1 LAKLL
6 EEARMRVVVAGGTGL
21 IGRALAP
28 ELAARGY
35 DITVL
40 TRSPAKRVEAAAP
53 VRWDGLNVDERE
65 LAGAH
70 AVVNLSGESLGG
82 RRWTAGRKRR
92 ILSSRVDSTAGLVA
106 AIARL
111 GADERP
117 RVYVSA
123 SGIGYLGDRG
133 DEELD
138 EDAAPG
144 DTFLSQVSVAWE
156 TAALAAEQLGLR
168 VVLMRT
174 ALAIDRQA
182 PAFRTLVLPFRLFAG
197 GRLGSGRQWLP
208 WIHLHD
214 LVRLYVCAIDD
225 DALQGPVHAVA
236 PEAARQKDV
245 ARAVGATLHR
255 PAVLPTPAWAL
266 RLALGDQ
273 AQLILDSQHAISRK
287 LRAEAFLF
295 PRLSDALTDA
305 LG

>member
-1 LAKLL
+1 
-6 EEARMRVVVAGGTGL
+6 MRVVVAGGTGL

-35 DITVL
+35 ETIVL
-40 TRSPAKRVEAAAP
+40 TRSASATVETAAT
-53 VRWDGLNVDERE
+53 VRWDGVNVDQRE
-65 LAGAH
+65 LAGAR

-82 RRWTAGRKRR
+82 RRWTAARKRR
-92 ILSSRVDSTAGLVA
+92 ILSSRVDSNTGLVA

-111 GADERP
+111 RPEERP

-133 DEELD
+133 DQALD
-138 EDAAPG
+138 EDASPG
-144 DTFLSQVSVAWE
+144 DTFLSQVGVAWE
-156 TAALAAEQLGLR
+156 TSALAAEELGLR

-174 ALAIDRQA
+174 ALAVDRRA

-208 WIHLHD
+208 WIHLRD
-214 LVRLYVCAIDD
+214 LVRLYGCAIDD

-236 PEAARQKDV
+236 PEAVRQKEV
-245 ARAVGATLHR
+245 ARAVADALHR
-255 PAVLPTPAWAL
+255 PAVLPAPAWAL
-266 RLALGDQ
+266 RFALGDQ
-273 AQLILDSQHAISRK
+273 AQLILDSQHAVSRK
-287 LRAEAFLF
+287 LSADAFLF
-295 PRLSDALTDA
+295 PRLREAVAEA